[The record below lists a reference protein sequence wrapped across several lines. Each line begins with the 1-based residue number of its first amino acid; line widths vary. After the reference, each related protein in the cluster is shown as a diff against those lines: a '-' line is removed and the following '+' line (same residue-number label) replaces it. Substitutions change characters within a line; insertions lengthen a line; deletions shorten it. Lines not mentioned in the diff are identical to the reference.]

1 MAKCGVTNISGGGGI
16 GSDELSVTKDYVLS
30 GKTYVGAD
38 TNDEIGNGGMP
49 NNGTTATQ
57 NLNAG
62 GSFLVKQGFN
72 AQDFYVNANGL
83 TSQTPGT
90 AVPARVMANDV
101 FWSNGI
107 RQVGTMTVNSIL
119 SFSAA
124 AYSTTQILLQWQNP
138 YAATGRPFSGV
149 FINYSTSGYPGTGG
163 TRIYTGYGNNA
174 TPGGWAQAIVTMPA
188 IGTTYY
194 FSATNYATASP
205 VDLWGTTFNAVAATT
220 ARGQQTFTAS
230 GTFTVQAGV
239 REIDVFVAGGGASG
253 GSGSSSSDIAGNG
266 GNSGK
271 TATIKKY
278 AVTPGQQFPVNIGAG
293 GARSN
298 GTENAGGTTSFGSIL
313 SAAGGEKR
321 GVSTLGTGGS
331 GGGTSRNTSYSA
343 NKQNFL
349 ATSGGADGAD
359 GGTAWRDGYEPVY
372 GGTGQHTTTRAFGES
387 GNTLYAGGGS
397 GGGENLAGAAGGG
410 GKGGGWRSELAGAG
424 TAGTGGGGGGGPRD
438 ADYSWQYSGG
448 GGSGLCIVRWGY

>member
-1 MAKCGVTNISGGGGI
+1 MAKCGITNISGGGGI

-30 GKTYVGAD
+30 GKTYVGSD
-38 TNDEIGNGGMP
+38 TNDEIGTGIMIDNK
-49 NNGTTATQ
+49 TTSDQ

-62 GSFLVKQGFN
+62 GSFIVKKGYH
-72 AQDFYVNANGL
+72 AQDFKVNANGL
-83 TSQTPGT
+83 ASQTSAT
-90 AVPARVMANDV
+90 AVPTRVMSGDTYWANGV
-101 FWSNGI
+101 KNT
-107 RQVGTMTVNSIL
+107 GTMTVNSIL

-149 FINYSTSGYPGTGG
+149 FINYSTGGYPGTGG

-174 TPGGWAQAIVTMPA
+174 TPGGISQAIVTMPS

-194 FSATNYATASP
+194 FSATAYASASP
-205 VDLWGTTFNAVAATT
+205 SDLWGSTLNAVAATT
-220 ARGQQTFTAS
+220 ARGQQVITAS
-230 GTFTVQAGV
+230 GTFTVPAGV
-239 REIDVFVAGGGASG
+239 REIDVFVVGGGASG

-266 GNSGK
+266 GNAGK
-271 TATIKKY
+271 TATMKKY
-278 AVTPGQQFPVNIGAG
+278 AVTPGQQFAVNIGAG
-293 GARSN
+293 GASSRS
-298 GTENAGGTTSFGSIL
+298 TENAGGTTTFGSIL
-313 SAAGGEKR
+313 SAVGGEKR
-321 GVSTLGTGGS
+321 GVGVGGKGGS
-331 GGGTSRNTSYSA
+331 GGGTNRNTSYSA

-410 GKGGGWRSELAGAG
+410 GKGGGWRSEMAGAG
-424 TAGTGGGGGGGPRD
+424 AANTGGGGGGGPRD
-438 ADYSWQYSGG
+438 ADYSWISSGG